1 LPNLQIEDHAHV
13 PYVVLLLQGAA
24 KWREEHDGNMPKN
37 FAEKKEFGE
46 FLKKMALDY
55 SQEINFTEAGKNAFK
70 LF

>member
-1 LPNLQIEDHAHV
+1 
-13 PYVVLLLQGAA
+13 
-24 KWREEHDGNMPKN
+24 MPKN

-70 LF
+70 LFQAVQLPDNV